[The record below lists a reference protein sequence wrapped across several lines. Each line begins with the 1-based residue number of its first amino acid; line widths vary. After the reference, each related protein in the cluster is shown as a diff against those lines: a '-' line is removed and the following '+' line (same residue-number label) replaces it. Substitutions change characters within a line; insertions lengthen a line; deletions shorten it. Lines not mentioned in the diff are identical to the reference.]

1 MAASIEM
8 TGDSLV
14 VHIEGMDKLWSL
26 KSRLEIPLANVVSA
40 ASASAEARSWLH
52 GIRAGGTHVPGVLTA
67 GRFSH
72 TTSWCSGMCTTPP
85 GRSGSSCGTNVT
97 PGW

>member
-8 TGDSLV
+8 TGDSLI

-26 KSRLEIPLANVVSA
+26 KSRLEIPLASVVSA

-52 GIRAGGTHVPGVLTA
+52 GIRVGGSHVPG
-67 GRFSH
+67 
-72 TTSWCSGMCTTPP
+72 
-85 GRSGSSCGTNVT
+85 
-97 PGW
+97 